1 MSIYAVVFFASL
13 AVDLIPVIGPPA
25 WTVMVFLLVRF
36 DLNPWGVLLT
46 GVPGSALGRYL
57 MSLYISK
64 ASGKLLK
71 PGKNEDLDFLGK
83 RLGQK
88 RWRSWLFVFIYSLMP
103 LPTTPLFTA
112 AGVAKV
118 KPISIV
124 PPFFCGKFISDA
136 FMLLTG
142 RYATTNMSDLVHG
155 NVIVERDHQHPP
167 GLACHRR
174 AAVHRLAGAAAE
186 KKAPAQFQ
194 DLEVKTRR
202 AWVFVHG
209 LNF

>member
-1 MSIYAVVFFASL
+1 MWIYAVVFFSSL

-25 WTVMVFLLVRF
+25 WTVMVFLLVKF
-36 DLNPWGVLLT
+36 DLNPWGVLLA

-64 ASGKLLK
+64 ASEKLLK
-71 PGKNEDLDFLGK
+71 PRKNEDLDFLGK

-88 RWRSWLFVFIYSLMP
+88 QWRSWLFVFIYSLMP

-136 FMLLTG
+136 FMLVTG
-142 RYATTNMSDLVHG
+142 RYAATNLSDLVHG
-155 NVIVERDHQHPP
+155 TLSWKGITSALLGLLVIGALLFIDWRVLLQKK
-167 GLACHRR
+167 
-174 AAVHRLAGAAAE
+174 RL
-186 KKAPAQFQ
+186 
-194 DLEVKTRR
+194 R
-202 AWVFVHG
+202 
-209 LNF
+209 LNFKIWK